1 MCDVCAADP
10 APISVP
16 DCPRCGVVAPFV
28 CNCRSLPPEIDRLR
42 SVYPF
47 HGWVRAA
54 IHRLKYNGERARA
67 PMLAHQFT
75 RIGEQFESVDAI
87 VPVPMHPER
96 QSLRGFNQSEL
107 LAEYV
112 SGRFGIPVLR
122 VLERVE
128 DRGSQVGRNSQ
139 ERWLAV
145 DGVFRCLDAAAV
157 SNRRLIVLDDVITTG
172 ATVSSCARE
181 LIRAGASTVTG
192 VSIARG

>member
-1 MCDVCAADP
+1 
-10 APISVP
+10 
-16 DCPRCGVVAPFV
+16 
-28 CNCRSLPPEIDRLR
+28 
-42 SVYPF
+42 
-47 HGWVRAA
+47 
-54 IHRLKYNGERARA
+54 
-67 PMLAHQFT
+67 MLAHQFT

-181 LIRAGASTVTG
+181 LIRAGAATVTG